1 MNPNINMKTLITSSF
16 VSLLLISGTS
26 YADLVFSPY
35 THTEIKKSNGEIVA
49 TYSTETTIVSGTG
62 TTSDFGSTFSYSS
75 LMLNNADIT
84 LNDPDKSKKLLITST
99 SYSTGGLSVSTG
111 SAFYG
116 MLVTSG
122 ANKLT
127 IKDGGSINI
136 SAANSLTVYDTAK
149 ATASLE
155 LTIDST
161 AGDVLIKKAYINK
174 GEKLTLNLHKVNAL
188 GVGSQ
193 IGSAYGAGA
202 VRLEVNM
209 DCDQNVSLDFRNTT
223 ISAFNITNG
232 ATLTVSGWGY
242 VASGATTS
250 KLILADELKNGS
262 IFFSDKCSDWNV
274 ESWDAENSAF
284 TVKRKTNTMT
294 IYFVDENEEQLKNLS
309 FSAVEGGWLLTGM
322 QAVPEPAEWAM
333 IFGGI
338 ALGLA
343 IYRRRK

>member
-1 MNPNINMKTLITSSF
+1 MKSYIIALSSLIAFSAS
-16 VSLLLISGTS
+16 S
-26 YADLVFSPY
+26 YASLSIVEDTYVDPKDKTGNTY
-35 THTEIKKSNGEIVA
+35 TTA
-49 TYSTETTIVSGTG
+49 TTKVSGTG
-62 TTSDFGSTFSYSS
+62 SVADFGSTLSYKS
-75 LMLNNADIT
+75 MWLNGADIT
-84 LNDPDKSKKLLITST
+84 LNDSTKKLLITATDKDS
-99 SYSTGGLSVSTG
+99 GGLSVSKG
-111 SAFYG
+111 SAWYDVVCQG
-116 MLVTSG
+116 S
-122 ANKLT
+122 NKIT
-127 IKDGGSINI
+127 VKDGGTI
-136 SAANSLTVYDTAK
+136 SLSASNALTIYDSDGTS
-149 ATASLE
+149 TLD

-161 AGDVLIKKAYINK
+161 AGDVSIRKVYINS
-174 GEKLTLNLHKVNAL
+174 GSMLTVNLHKVNAL

-193 IGSAYGAGA
+193 IGSAYGGKH
-202 VRLEVNM
+202 LTVNM

-223 ISAFNITNG
+223 INAFNITNG

-242 VASGATTS
+242 VSGATTS
-250 KLILADELKNGS
+250 SIILADGLKNGS

-294 IYFVDENEEQLKNLS
+294 IYFVDENEEQLKDLS
-309 FSAVEGGWLLTGM
+309 FTAVDGGWLITGM

>member
-1 MNPNINMKTLITSSF
+1 MKSYIIALSSLIAFSAS
-16 VSLLLISGTS
+16 S
-26 YADLVFSPY
+26 YASLSIVEDTYVDPKDKTGNTY
-35 THTEIKKSNGEIVA
+35 TTA
-49 TYSTETTIVSGTG
+49 TTKVSGTG
-62 TTSDFGSTFSYSS
+62 TVADFGSTLSYKS
-75 LMLNNADIT
+75 MWLNGADIT
-84 LNDPDKSKKLLITST
+84 LNDSTKKLLITATDKDS
-99 SYSTGGLSVSTG
+99 GGLSVSKG
-111 SAFYG
+111 SAWYDVVCQG
-116 MLVTSG
+116 S
-122 ANKLT
+122 NKIT
-127 IKDGGSINI
+127 IKDGGSISL
-136 SAANSLTVYDTAK
+136 SASNGLTIYDSDGTS
-149 ATASLE
+149 TLD

-161 AGDVLIKKAYINK
+161 AGDVSIRKVYINS
-174 GEKLTLNLHKVNAL
+174 GSMLTVNLHKVNAL

-193 IGSAYGAGA
+193 IGSAYGGKH
-202 VRLEVNM
+202 LTVNM

-242 VASGATTS
+242 VSSGATIS
-250 KLILADELKNGS
+250 KLILADGLKNGS

-274 ESWDAENSAF
+274 ESWDAENSVF

-294 IYFVDENEEQLKNLS
+294 IYFVDENEEQLKDLS
-309 FSAVEGGWLLTGM
+309 FTAVEGGWLLTGM